1 MCHLFFCVSLNMPKK
16 EQHETPDFL
25 VDRKD
30 LEILRLVQQDA
41 KLSVREIAK
50 RIHLSPTPTHE
61 RIKRL
66 EQQGVIREYVAIV
79 DRRKVNKGIM
89 VLCMVA
95 LSVHNKKSAG
105 NFINE
110 VIKLPEVIEFYNISG
125 DFDFMLKIVSSS
137 MDDFHDFF
145 VNRLSEIEGIGQ
157 TKSIFVM
164 NTMKESHQ
172 LL

>member
-1 MCHLFFCVSLNMPKK
+1 MLLSMSIK
-16 EQHETPDFL
+16 EQLQKGEFLPDA
-25 VDRKD
+25 KD
-30 LEILRLVQQDA
+30 LEILRLLEKDA
-41 KLSVREIAK
+41 KLSVREVAS

-66 EQQGVIREYVAIV
+66 EQSGIIKEYVAV
-79 DRRKVNKGIM
+79 LDRKQIDKGLL

-95 LSVHNKKSAG
+95 LRVHNKKSAG
-105 NFINE
+105 KFIEE
-110 VIKLPEVIEFYNISG
+110 VAKLPEVIEFYNISG
-125 DFDFMLKIVSSS
+125 DFDFVLKIVSSN

-145 VNRLSEIEGIGQ
+145 VNQLSEIDGIGQ

-164 NTMKESHQ
+164 NIIKESHQ